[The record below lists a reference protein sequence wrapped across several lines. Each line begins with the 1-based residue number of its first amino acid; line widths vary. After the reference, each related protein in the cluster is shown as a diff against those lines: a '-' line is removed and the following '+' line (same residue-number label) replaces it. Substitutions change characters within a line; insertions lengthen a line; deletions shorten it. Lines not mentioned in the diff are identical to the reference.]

1 MFDLTGKTALVT
13 GATGGIGGAIASA
26 LHAQGATVAVSGRQ
40 ADKLE
45 ALASELGDRVH
56 VLPCD
61 LANAPQSPS
70 SSSRR
75 SPSSARL
82 DILVNNAGLTRD
94 NLFMVMKD
102 EQWDE
107 VIAVNLTSTFM
118 LCRAAARAMLRA
130 KTGFGRIINIASVSG
145 VFGNPGQGNY
155 AASKAGMIGMTK
167 SLAREVAP
175 RGITANCIAP
185 GFVTTPMTAALN
197 EKQTEEIAKMIP
209 STALSARPRRLRQ
222 ASSISPATRP
232 ATSPARRCISTAAW
246 PWSDAHGKSCIGRSK
261 AWPVWRNRVRT
272 CAAQAGARGRW
283 PRPMK
288 CVNEPNGFSAL
299 GTSARVNEGPMF
311 GRRTECELVG

>member
-13 GATGGIGGAIASA
+13 GATGGIGGATARA

-45 ALASELGDRVH
+45 ELAASLGDRVH

-61 LANAPQSPS
+61 LGNREKVGKLIEQAVGTLG
-70 SSSRR
+70 
-75 SPSSARL
+75 RL

-130 KTGFGRIINIASVSG
+130 KPNFGRIINIASVSG

-185 GFVTTPMTAALN
+185 GFISTPMTAALN
-197 EKQTEEIAKMIP
+197 EKQTDEIAKMIP
-209 STALSARPRRLRQ
+209 QQRFGVPEEVAAGVVYL
-222 ASSISPATRP
+222 AS
-232 ATSPARRCISTAAW
+232 
-246 PWSDAHGKSCIGRSK
+246 
-261 AWPVWRNRVRT
+261 NE
-272 CAAQAGARGRW
+272 AGYITGQTLHI
-283 PRPMK
+283 
-288 CVNEPNGFSAL
+288 NGGMAM
-299 GTSARVNEGPMF
+299 V
-311 GRRTECELVG
+311 